1 MATTTI
7 APSATDNLNP
17 PPSPQRVYYSLG
29 RMLGADD
36 FQAEQDYH
44 RSSLARALL
53 QLCGTGTVSGLRVNV
68 SGIWQANTTYP
79 AMSFVFD
86 KDGNVQANTGVA
98 GVSGAPAPTF
108 ATVPGGIAA
117 DANGIVWTNEGQI
130 NANGWRPNSPFPV
143 PSAIVDSNNNV
154 QILNGPPAWQPN
166 TSYAHG
172 VFIYDSNDNVQV
184 NTGTAGASGA
194 TPPDFSTTAGS
205 TVDDAN
211 GVVWTCEGPI
221 NINGWRPNTAF
232 TGPTAIVDNNGNVQ
246 ILTAATPF
254 TSGSVAPIW
263 NTGVAGV
270 TVDGNPGIPA
280 WTCAGAAEN
289 AAILI
294 SGSSAFTSGGISP
307 VWSTALGSTTLDGN
321 PPVSAWTC
329 VGPSQSEIE
338 VTSGLAIDRVGRMIE
353 VPATVCIRMQP
364 WLDNQAASDLNRA
377 ILNGANIVVDVF
389 VTFAACTRGVT
400 PSFATQDDYDATDA
414 FNANRVLDSF
424 AMQLVLRTDASA
436 VPTGKSLP
444 VPTDPWLPAGAVP
457 TGGIAASLLAIQE
470 SILAA
475 NSGPAS
481 QLPFTSGGTV
491 PAEIPGSVDPS
502 SVFLARITIPA
513 TPGVAGDPPVYDLSG
528 IAIDNFSR
536 LFLYPLSL
544 VSRSLGFAA
553 GAES

>member
-1 MATTTI
+1 MATTIT
-7 APSATDNLNP
+7 PSATDNLNP
-17 PPSPQRVYYSLG
+17 PPSPLRVYYSLG
-29 RMLGADD
+29 RMLGVED

-44 RSSLARALL
+44 RGSLARALL
-53 QLCGTGTVSGLRVNV
+53 QLCGTGTVFGLKVNV
-68 SGIWQANTTYP
+68 AGIWQANTAYP

-86 KDGNVQANTGVA
+86 ADGNVQVNTGVA
-98 GVSGAPAPTF
+98 GMSGAAVPAF
-108 ATVPGGIAA
+108 ATVPGGIVN
-117 DANGIVWTNEGQI
+117 DAHGIVWTNEGPV
-130 NANGWRPNSPFPV
+130 NGNGWRPNSPFPV
-143 PSAIVDSNNNV
+143 PSAISDSNNNI

-166 TSYAHG
+166 ISYAQG
-172 VFIYDSNDNVQV
+172 AFIYDSNDNVQV
-184 NTGTAGASGA
+184 NTGAAGTSGA
-194 TPPDFSTTAGS
+194 TPPDFSTTTGN
-205 TVDDAN
+205 TVDDTN
-211 GVVWTCEGPI
+211 GIVWTCEGPI
-221 NINGWRPNTAF
+221 NVNGWRPNTTF
-232 TGPTAIVDNNGNVQ
+232 PGPTAIVDSNGNVQ
-246 ILTAATPF
+246 ILTATTPF

-263 NTGVAGV
+263 NTAVGGV
-270 TVDGNPGIPA
+270 TVDGNPAVAA
-280 WTCAGAAEN
+280 WTCAGAAQN
-289 AAILI
+289 AAILE
-294 SGSSAFTSGGISP
+294 SGSSVFTSGGISP
-307 VWSTALGSTTLDGN
+307 VWSTELGNTTLDGN
-321 PPVSAWTC
+321 PPVSAWSC

-377 ILNGANIVVDVF
+377 ILNGANIIVDVF
-389 VTFAACTRGVT
+389 VTFAACTQGVT

-414 FNANRVLDSF
+414 FNANRLLDSF

-444 VPTDPWLPAGAVP
+444 VPADPWLPAGTVP
-457 TGGIAASLLAIQE
+457 TGGIAAAMLAIQG

-475 NSGPAS
+475 SSGPAS

-491 PAEIPGSVDPS
+491 PAEIPGGIDPS

-513 TPGVAGDPPVYDLSG
+513 TPGTAGNPPVYDLSG
-528 IAIDNFSR
+528 IVIDNFSR